1 MSTGSRTEYKYF
13 QALIDAAPGL
23 AAWHDRCSISTFV
36 GAVPDDFERSWR
48 GMAAGVLCYDAAM
61 KISRSRFVEVRG
73 LRLHLREW
81 GREGAPRLY
90 LLHGW
95 MDASPSFQFVVDAL
109 AHEWHVIAPD
119 WRGFGLSAW
128 CGVDGYWFPDYFADL
143 DAILRLCEGNDDSPV
158 RLVGHSMGGNVA
170 LMYAGIRPARVAGV
184 VALDAFGLPD
194 RPAAEA
200 PGRYQKWL
208 ASLTATPRPRVYP
221 SHDAIA
227 ARLRQ
232 DNPRLSQARATWL
245 AQALA
250 QADGEGW
257 RIAGDP
263 AHRRVNPVL
272 YRRAEAQACWQRII
286 APVLVVEPGAD
297 HLRARIGVSDTDH
310 AAALACFAALQLL
323 TLADAGHN
331 LHHDQPE
338 QIAGIIEAFFLSDHP

>member
-1 MSTGSRTEYKYF
+1 
-13 QALIDAAPGL
+13 
-23 AAWHDRCSISTFV
+23 
-36 GAVPDDFERSWR
+36 
-48 GMAAGVLCYDAAM
+48 MAARVLCYDAAM
-61 KISRSRFVEVRG
+61 EISRSRFADVRG

-81 GREGAPRLY
+81 GEEGLPRLY

-109 AHEWHVIAPD
+109 AHDWHVIAPD
-119 WRGFGLSAW
+119 WRGFGRSAW
-128 CGVDGYWFPDYFADL
+128 CGGDGYWFPDYFADL
-143 DAILRLCEGNDDSPV
+143 DAILRLCEGNDDAPV

-184 VALDAFGLPD
+184 LALDAFGLPD

-208 ASLTATPRPRVYP
+208 ASLTVRPRPRAYP

-232 DNPRLSQARATWL
+232 DNPRLSSARATWL
-245 AQALA
+245 AHALA
-250 QADGEGW
+250 EAEGEGW

-263 AHRRVNPVL
+263 VHRRVNPVL
-272 YRRAEAQACWQRII
+272 YRRAEAQACWQRIT
-286 APVLVVEPGAD
+286 APVLVVEPGAEPGTD
-297 HLRARIGVSDTDH
+297 HLRARIGISDADH
-310 AAALACFAALQLL
+310 AAALACFAALQSL

-338 QIAGIIEAFFLSDHP
+338 QIAGIIEAFFLSDGP